1 MSPREAV
8 ARAGSA
14 AASALAHPARPVAGG
29 GAPGR
34 AGPRLTVVPRGSVRP
49 PRAPFVLLVA
59 ALLVCGLGGL
69 LMLNTTLAQGSF
81 RLQDLQARSSALQGE
96 EQALN
101 GQVALEATPQRL
113 AARATALGMV
123 PSINPVFIRI
133 SDGAILGRPEAAK
146 AAPRAAHQT
155 ATAPAKGAKPTVTP
169 TGHPVATVKPAVVP
183 TPKPHR

>member
-1 MSPREAV
+1 MSPREV
-8 ARAGSA
+8 VVRAGS

-81 RLQDLQARSSALQGE
+81 RLQDLQSRATALAGE
-96 EQALN
+96 QQALN
-101 GQVALEATPQRL
+101 GQVALEGTPQRL
-113 AARATALGMV
+113 AARASAFGMV
-123 PSINPVFIRI
+123 PSTTPVFIRI
-133 SDGAILGRPEAAK
+133 SDGAILGRPGAAK
-146 AAPRAAHQT
+146 AAPRPAHPAST
-155 ATAPAKGAKPTVTP
+155 ATATGAKPT
-169 TGHPVATVKPAVVP
+169 ATATARPAATAKPAVVP
-183 TPKPHR
+183 TPPPHR